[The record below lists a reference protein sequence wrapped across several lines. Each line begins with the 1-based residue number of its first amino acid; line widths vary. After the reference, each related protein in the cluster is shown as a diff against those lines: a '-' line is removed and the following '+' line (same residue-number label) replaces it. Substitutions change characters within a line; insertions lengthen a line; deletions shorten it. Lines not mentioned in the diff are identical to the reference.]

1 MELVFGFLYFSFTMN
16 IAYLGMMVRK
26 FALEPFLHQ
35 KKGAI
40 QGIAHYMII
49 LKLPLLDAFCMDELV
64 KVWYVKAFC

>member
-1 MELVFGFLYFSFTMN
+1 
-16 IAYLGMMVRK
+16 MMVRK